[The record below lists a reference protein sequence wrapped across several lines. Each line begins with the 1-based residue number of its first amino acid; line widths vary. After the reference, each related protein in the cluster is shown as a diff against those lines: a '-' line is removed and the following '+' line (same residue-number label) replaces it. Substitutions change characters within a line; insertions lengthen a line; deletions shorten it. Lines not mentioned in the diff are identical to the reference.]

1 VRKKFAGLA
10 DDFSARPPVY
20 PSEQHITDGRDPMMY
35 QQMIF
40 VNLAVN
46 DLDASKKFFTELGYT
61 INPQFSDEN
70 CASVVISDTIVA
82 MLLTKQR
89 YADFTKKEIADS
101 TKTSEVLLCLSAESR
116 EKVDE
121 LVDKAIAAGGS
132 ATGETQDYGQMYG
145 RAFDDPDG
153 HTWEVMWMD
162 PAAVQG

>member
-1 VRKKFAGLA
+1 
-10 DDFSARPPVY
+10 
-20 PSEQHITDGRDPMMY
+20 MY

-46 DLDASKKFFTELGYT
+46 DVDTSKKFFTEIGYT
-61 INPQFSDEN
+61 INPQFSTDD
-70 CASVVISDTIVA
+70 CACVVISDTIVA
-82 MLLTKQR
+82 MMLSKQR

-121 LVDKAIAAGGS
+121 LVDNAIAAGGS
-132 ATGETQDYGQMYG
+132 AAGETQDHGFMYG